1 MPKYESAFFPCFFFL
16 TKFFK
21 QTKEIINLG
30 AMRPINVSKY
40 EPTSSSFY
48 FLMFSL
54 ENLRISLG
62 TVMEKMQEP
71 DADVSTLEKFKQQIL
86 LCLKYYSE
94 RYDRIVPH
102 SY

>member
-1 MPKYESAFFPCFFFL
+1 
-16 TKFFK
+16 
-21 QTKEIINLG
+21 
-30 AMRPINVSKY
+30 
-40 EPTSSSFY
+40 
-48 FLMFSL
+48 MFSL